1 MSNISSNRSSFAE
14 KPHMSSSFTTSVRRS
29 LLKAMKAPFKGW
41 STDLLAAK
49 DDFDDEYN
57 FTSGSRRGAHLY
69 NLSEERRP
77 GAE

>member
-1 MSNISSNRSSFAE
+1 
-14 KPHMSSSFTTSVRRS
+14 
-29 LLKAMKAPFKGW
+29 MKAPFKGW